1 MKKPKDEISRHGMLA
16 PPITTLVKL
25 GSIAVH
31 ADEMLS
37 TDGRAF
43 DRVALQS
50 LLTDP
55 EIIEW
60 IKKMDAAAMVPKKR
74 KDRAV

>member
-1 MKKPKDEISRHGMLA
+1 MSDEIKRTGMLA
-16 PPITTLVKL
+16 PELTLLVKI

-37 TDGRAF
+37 SDGHAF
-43 DRVALQS
+43 DRIALQS

-55 EIIEW
+55 EVVAW
-60 IKKMDAAAMVPKKR
+60 LNKMDAAAMVPKKR
-74 KDRAV
+74 KPQP